1 MARRGSENRQK
12 TRSVLVRMTEAEY
25 SGLTLLAEREG
36 ANRAEYLRRCIKTQA
51 GAPRSPADT
60 SHAFSDTDRILLSGA
75 TRSLGHLAGLMKMAV
90 LKSPALGR
98 SAKLQSILDTHH
110 RDLQALQGQIRA
122 LLERLE

>member
-1 MARRGSENRQK
+1 
-12 TRSVLVRMTEAEY
+12 MTQTEY

-36 ANRAEYLRRCIKTQA
+36 ANRAEYLRRRIETQA
-51 GAPRSPADT
+51 DAPRSPADT

-90 LKSPALGR
+90 RKSPALGR
-98 SAKLQSILDTHH
+98 SAQFHSILDTHH
-110 RDLQALQGQIRA
+110 RDLQALRGRIRA